1 MIHTKSNQGRKDLQ
15 EKTRAAAAPRKP
27 KKGAVSSP
35 LNVDIFRRVL
45 DLKMMTPIESD
56 LSPLLTRLRTRTM
69 MIGEKD
75 ILFTRAKERTRRDLK
90 PGSIRIRP
98 GLRALLFG
106 PRFGP

>member
-1 MIHTKSNQGRKDLQ
+1 MIHTKSNQIKADRFQIAKDLQ

-75 ILFTRAKERTRRDLK
+75 ILLQERRSAHV
-90 PGSIRIRP
+90 GI
-98 GLRALLFG
+98 
-106 PRFGP
+106 